1 MNTNVHYPKVLLV
14 GRTNVGKS
22 TLFNRLADNKHS
34 IVFDREGVTRD
45 YIQEVIT
52 WDEKTFDLV
61 DTGGLSFKKSNDSIG
76 KSVQEKVLTLLSQ
89 AALVVFVCDGKDGVV
104 EQDRQIARL
113 LHKTAKHV
121 LLVINKVDNSQ
132 MLEDSEFEFSAL
144 GFDTWIKVSAVH
156 GSGIGQLLTTMAK
169 YVGQA
174 TVSEEEKLAYRVVL
188 VGKPNVGKS
197 SLMNL
202 LAKKDRSIVSD
213 IAGTTREP
221 ITENVYCCN
230 ELVEFSDTA
239 GVRRKSRV
247 EDDLESLMVKS
258 TLDAVKQA
266 DIVIAMFDASEGKL
280 NDQEL
285 KLLFYAL
292 EQRKMVLVVFNKTDL
307 LDEYKRTLLEQHM
320 DEYEFILKKLP
331 VVRVSCLT
339 KKNVDKI
346 FGELQAVW
354 QRCQQPF
361 KTTEVDDIV
370 KQALEEKP
378 LFHIGIKLRVFKIRH
393 VKAQIPTFVL
403 HVNFPEW
410 FGPSQ
415 LSCIENILRKH
426 YDLKGCPIQFS
437 VKKV

>member
-1 MNTNVHYPKVLLV
+1 MNTQMQYPKVLLV

-22 TLFNRLADNKHS
+22 TLFNRLADNKRS

-45 YIQEVIT
+45 YVQEIIT
-52 WDEKTFDLV
+52 WNDKTFDLV
-61 DTGGLSFKKSNDSIG
+61 DTGGLSFKKHDDGIG
-76 KSVQEKVLTLLSQ
+76 KLVQKKVLDLLEQ
-89 AALVVFVCDGKDGVV
+89 AALVVFVCDGKAGVLD
-104 EQDRQIARL
+104 EDRQIARV
-113 LHKTAKHV
+113 LHKNAKHV
-121 LLVINKVDNSQ
+121 VVAINKVDASGA
-132 MLEDSEFEFSAL
+132 LAEHEYEFDAL
-144 GFDTWIKVSAVH
+144 GFSSIIKLSAIH
-156 GSGIGQLLTTMAK
+156 GSGVGQLLSTVID
-169 YVGQA
+169 YVGDAVKVEQPL
-174 TVSEEEKLAYRVVL
+174 SYRVVL

-202 LAKKDRSIVSD
+202 LVKKERSIVSE

-221 ITENVYCCN
+221 ITENVYCSN
-230 ELVEFSDTA
+230 DLIEVADTA

-247 EDDLESLMVKS
+247 DDDLESLMVKS

-266 DIVIAMFDASEGKL
+266 DIIIAMFDASEGKL
-280 NDQEL
+280 HDQEL

-292 EQRKMVLVVFNKTDL
+292 DQKKMVLVIFNKIDL
-307 LDEYKRTLLEQHM
+307 LNEYNRMLLEQHM
-320 DEYEFILKKLP
+320 KEYEFIFKKLP
-331 VVRVSCLT
+331 VLRVSCLT

-346 FGELQAVW
+346 FRELQAVW
-354 QRCQQPF
+354 LRCRQTF

-378 LFHIGIKLRVFKIRH
+378 LFHNGIKLKVFKIRN
-393 VKAQIPTFVL
+393 VQAQIPTFVL

-415 LSCIENILRKH
+415 LGCIENILRKH

>member
-1 MNTNVHYPKVLLV
+1 MQYPKVLLV

-22 TLFNRLADNKHS
+22 TLFNRLSDNKHS

-45 YIQEVIT
+45 YVQEVIT

-61 DTGGLSFKKSNDSIG
+61 DTGGLSFKKNNDDIG
-76 KSVQEKVLTLLSQ
+76 KSVQEKVLTLLGQ
-89 AALVVFVCDGKDGVV
+89 AALVVFICDGKAGVV
-104 EQDRQIARL
+104 DEDRRIARL
-113 LHKTAKHV
+113 LHKNAQHV
-121 LLVINKVDNSQ
+121 LLVINKVDSAQ
-132 MLEDSEFEFSAL
+132 TLQDSEFEFSVL
-144 GFDTWIKVSAVH
+144 GFDTWLKVSAIH
-156 GSGIGQLLTTMAK
+156 GSGVGHLLSTMAK
-169 YVGQA
+169 YVGDA
-174 TVSEEEKLAYRVVL
+174 TAVAEEQKLAYRVVL

-230 ELVEFSDTA
+230 ELVELADTA

-266 DIVIAMFDASEGKL
+266 DIVVAMFDASEGKL
-280 NDQEL
+280 HDQEL

-292 EQRKMVLVVFNKTDL
+292 EQRKMAIVVFNKTDL
-307 LDEYKRTLLEQHM
+307 LDEYKRMLLEQHM
-320 DEYEFILKKLP
+320 EEYEFILKKLP

-339 KKNVDKI
+339 KKNIDKI
-346 FGELQAVW
+346 FGEIQAVW